1 MQQHPQQQPATAPRP
16 PGMQYAP
23 RPQFNAAAPRGPGGG
38 FNPLQPPRGSN
49 FPPPPPQNF
58 APPGNNS
65 NMGFKPANGI
75 PPPNFSLQTPT
86 QVVRPPPSSAPLL
99 RGGGGGGAPPPR
111 SVAAYPPQQQPPPRS
126 QPQNFPQPPRM
137 PTAQPAVLPPGP
149 PGGGGLAP
157 LQLPQQFAA
166 PRGNLSSFPRPGSP
180 MNQPPFPRPGSP
192 MNQPPPPRP
201 NSPMNQQPP
210 RGFNPGPA
218 RGPVMVNPPPFR
230 SGLAPPPTASF
241 QPPPSSARSQ
251 PFAAGPP
258 RPGSQFQQPPLLPQP
273 SAVAPPPPRLSQQQ
287 QQPGQTAQPPSNR
300 PNLDFPPTPV
310 HINSMHYD
318 LPKDSQPF
326 VCGDVGNASYRYMR
340 PTCRYI
346 PTASS
351 KLSELKLPLAI
362 LAQPFADPTAPEEH
376 VAVSEWNNESGPVR
390 CSRCRGYINCFAEI
404 GRDNAKWECA
414 LCQHVNDLQVNY
426 RGFAQ
431 SGNCAELKYG
441 SVEFQVNESFF
452 SANQPAPQLDLL
464 FLVDANQ
471 ASLRSGLFSYS
482 LHSLAGKIKQCQ
494 FPPHARIAIVTYDEV
509 GIHFYLPNVTTN
521 AAALPPSSSSPPP
534 RVLVCGDVDEGF
546 SPLPSD
552 AIMLSPTVQTKQLDE
567 LVQFVSGRFT
577 LDPLQANSG
586 SIGGAALASA
596 VSCLKLG
603 GGGRIVW
610 LSAQLPIRGQGKLV
624 ERELPA
630 IVGHA
635 DKEQQ
640 LYVAN
645 AEETFYNLTA
655 TACLQHNICLDVLAC
670 GPQFMDLATLVQ
682 ITSTTGGT
690 LDRIPG
696 FAASNPLH
704 RQQLDLHLS
713 KLVLGT
719 RAMGINLKARV
730 STGLTVKRLLGHGF
744 ADEQSFK
751 IAVMSNEYCLGIEL
765 EHDGTKLNESQRVIC
780 QLAVLF
786 TSPQGQRRLRVH
798 NFALTAREQVS
809 PRQFDQVSVANLWGK
824 MSCLALAEKTVTKT
838 REGLIKRLAMG
849 LENGEVRNT
858 LVTYCNS
865 LLKSPALLVNK
876 PLDQRLVREPFA
888 FADARILSRFRL
900 LEMSNDRFQQ
910 AMYPTVLD
918 LSNPTSDPIRIPC
931 GSECV
936 KSEGI
941 YLMFDG
947 TRELDVF
954 VGNRANPELVEAY
967 FGASALTANRAVVC
981 CALADRKTLP
991 SQNLLR
997 LCRLLLDGEPITSIR
1012 VNFAMHA
1019 EFFNEAKQ
1027 MFPKLMEDKIYT
1039 EQALAGFM
1047 SYVNQMAVSA
1057 KNGG

>member
-1 MQQHPQQQPATAPRP
+1 MTP
-16 PGMQYAP
+16 PVF
-23 RPQFNAAAPRGPGGG
+23 RAA
-38 FNPLQPPRGSN
+38 
-49 FPPPPPQNF
+49 
-58 APPGNNS
+58 
-65 NMGFKPANGI
+65 
-75 PPPNFSLQTPT
+75 
-86 QVVRPPPSSAPLL
+86 
-99 RGGGGGGAPPPR
+99 
-111 SVAAYPPQQQPPPRS
+111 
-126 QPQNFPQPPRM
+126 
-137 PTAQPAVLPPGP
+137 
-149 PGGGGLAP
+149 
-157 LQLPQQFAA
+157 
-166 PRGNLSSFPRPGSP
+166 
-180 MNQPPFPRPGSP
+180 
-192 MNQPPPPRP
+192 
-201 NSPMNQQPP
+201 
-210 RGFNPGPA
+210 GPA
-218 RGPVMVNPPPFR
+218 PI
-230 SGLAPPPTASF
+230 SSF
-241 QPPPSSARSQ
+241 QPPPSQ
-251 PFAAGPP
+251 PFAPGGAP
-258 RPGSQFQQPPLLPQP
+258 RPGPPFQQPP
-273 SAVAPPPPRLSQQQ
+273 SAMAPPPPRPSQFPHQQQ
-287 QQPGQTAQPPSNR
+287 QQPGQPAQQPPSNR
-300 PNLDFPPTPV
+300 PNLDFPPTTV
-310 HINSMHYD
+310 HINSVHHD
-318 LPKDSQPF
+318 LPRDSQPF

-346 PTASS
+346 PTTSS
-351 KLSELKLPLAI
+351 KLGELKLPLAI
-362 LAQPFADPTAPEEH
+362 LAQPFADPAAPEEA

-431 SGNCAELKYG
+431 SGNCAELKHG

-452 SANQPAPQLDLL
+452 SANQPAPRLDLL
-464 FLVDANQ
+464 FLVDASQ

-482 LHSLAGKIKQCQ
+482 LHSLASKIKQAQ
-494 FPPHARIAIVTYDEV
+494 FPPPARMAIVTYDEV
-509 GIHFYLPNVTTN
+509 GIHFYLPSVAPTN
-521 AAALPPSSSSPPP
+521 AANAAAAPPP

-552 AIMLSPTVQTKQLDE
+552 AIMLSPIAQAKQLDE
-567 LVQFVSGRFT
+567 LVQFVSGRFAI
-577 LDPLQANSG
+577 DPLQANSG

-630 IVGHA
+630 VCGHA
-635 DKEQQ
+635 DKEQL

-704 RQQLDLHLS
+704 RQQLDLHLG
-713 KLVLGT
+713 KLVLGA
-719 RAMGINLKARV
+719 RALGINLKARV

-786 TSPQGQRRLRVH
+786 ISPQGQRRLRVH

-809 PRQFDQVSVANLWGK
+809 PRQFDQVSVANVWGK

-918 LSNPTSDPIRIPC
+918 LSNPASEPVRIPC

-941 YLMFDG
+941 YLLFDG

-967 FGASALTANRAVVC
+967 FGASALAANRAVVC

-997 LCRLLLDGEPITSIR
+997 LCRLLVGGEPITSIR